1 MRGLALALV
10 WLLGVSP
17 AAWALGQAPQAP
29 RRGPV
34 VSRVSAGPDTA
45 AIGQTIRAVYEV
57 RTPRDAK
64 VQFPPQPAD
73 DSTWTW
79 QGWKVE
85 KPIDTPQG
93 VRHRV
98 SAQVLAFR
106 TGARALPAPAFR
118 VQPAGGRQATGR
130 FPQLTLTIRSVLPEG
145 DPPDVKDLKPV
156 FPSPWWATFP
166 WWIVAAVLAVVALI
180 VFLLR
185 RKKKP
190 VVQEKR
196 EARVVTPAMP
206 AHVEA
211 LAALEA
217 LVRENLP
224 GRGLWK
230 DHQTRLAAI
239 VRRFLERR
247 FSSPEPGYTTR
258 ELLLH
263 LAWRGIDSADIER
276 LRALLRIADLTKFAR
291 GELTPEV
298 ARQQEQEARS
308 LITALAEPAASPADA
323 PASLDKAG

>member
-1 MRGLALALV
+1 MNLV
-10 WLLGVSP
+10 AIAILL
-17 AAWALGQAPQAP
+17 ALGQAPQAP
-29 RRGPV
+29 LRGPI
-34 VSRVSAGPDTA
+34 VSRVSAAPDTA
-45 AIGQTIRAVYEV
+45 AIGQTIRVVYEV
-57 RTPRDAK
+57 RTPRDAQ

-79 QGWKVE
+79 RHWKVE

-98 SAQVLAFR
+98 TAEALAFR
-106 TGARALPAPAFR
+106 TGALGLPTPAFR
-118 VQPAGGRQATGR
+118 ARPAGGRVANGR
-130 FPQLTLTIRSVLPEG
+130 FPQLMLTVRSVLPEG
-145 DPPDVKDLKPV
+145 NPPDIKDLKPV

-166 WWIVAAVLAVVALI
+166 WWIVAVVLALVALV

-185 RKKKP
+185 RRKKP
-190 VVQEKR
+190 VAVVKR
-196 EARVVTPAMP
+196 EERVAVPAVP

-224 GRGLWK
+224 ARNLWK
-230 DHQTRLAAI
+230 EHQTRLAAI

-247 FSSPEPGYTTR
+247 FASPEPGYTTR

-263 LAWRGIDSADIER
+263 LAWRGISPGDVDR

-291 GELTPEV
+291 GELTPDV

-308 LITALAEPAASPADA
+308 LITALAEPAAAPPADA
-323 PASLDKAG
+323 PAPLSRAG